1 MAYRLNT
8 GNQAKLPEAPP
19 NARGHRARHEPGKM
33 NSLEKRYS
41 EELDLRLLAGEVL
54 WWRFEPLKLRLANGT
69 FYTAD
74 FLVMLAD
81 RTLEVVEVKGGHWED
96 DARVKFKVAAEQF
109 PIFRFRA
116 VQWKGKER
124 TEEVR

>member
-1 MAYRLNT
+1 
-8 GNQAKLPEAPP
+8 
-19 NARGHRARHEPGKM
+19 M